1 MKKNREAGKGSK
13 TRKYSKKKYDE
24 NYARIKWKR

>member
-13 TRKYSKKKYDE
+13 RRKYDKKKYDA
-24 NYARIKWKR
+24 NYDLIKWKK